1 MLEAMKKF
9 SSDLL
14 LTLSPAMLPAATG
27 YLVHNLVA
35 DAAAT
40 VTPAADFIDPNL
52 VNAWGNAITGGSPFW
67 VCDAGTAL
75 STLYTVNA
83 VAVTPPLGT
92 PNPTVKPTIPGAA
105 GAVGKGA
112 CTGIVAKTSAAA
124 PAGST
129 PNFAVTAPGKAAVAA
144 NFIFVTLQGVLSA
157 WAGGADATQAFLQ
170 VDNSAT
176 AVYTGLA
183 IATLTTS
190 TTGTTPVLELF
201 AANFRSGAIDV
212 FDSQFKPVTLAD
224 GTFTDP

>member
-1 MLEAMKKF
+1 MIKIAASLF
-9 SSDLL
+9 FT
-14 LTLSPAMLPAATG
+14 LTLQMLPVATG

-35 DAAAT
+35 DAAST
-40 VTPAADFIDPNL
+40 VTPPADFIDPNL
-52 VNAWGNAITGGSPFW
+52 VNAWGNVATAASPFW

-92 PNPTVKPTIPGAA
+92 PNATVKPTIPGAA

-157 WAGGADATQAFLQ
+157 WAGG
-170 VDNSAT
+170 
-176 AVYTGLA
+176 
-183 IATLTTS
+183 
-190 TTGTTPVLELF
+190 
-201 AANFRSGAIDV
+201 
-212 FDSQFKPVTLAD
+212 
-224 GTFTDP
+224 